1 MLAAGVTDGTVWLRQ
16 VTDPARLSLVAS
28 LTGPAHAVY
37 SVAFGPGGAT
47 LAGGSAD
54 GTVRLWDTMTRAA
67 AGVCATAG
75 QPLTRSEWSIFLPG
89 RRYAPP
95 CG

>member
-1 MLAAGVTDGTVWLRQ
+1 
-16 VTDPARLSLVAS
+16 
-28 LTGPAHAVY
+28 
-37 SVAFGPGGAT
+37 VAFGAGGAT
-47 LAGGSAD
+47 LAGASAD
-54 GTVRLWDTMTRAA
+54 GTVRLWDTQARAAA

-75 QPLTRSEWSIFLPG
+75 QPLTRTEWANFLPG